1 MYPTAE
7 VETERETALVGV
19 GWGMRWGEG
28 GGEVAEFDRRAPT
41 KGRRQSQSDV
51 ISPHNLMSS
60 QAPEPLRCH
69 IESVTF

>member
-1 MYPTAE
+1 MGNE
-7 VETERETALVGV
+7 VG
-19 GWGMRWGEG
+19 GGG